1 MPDQFFI
8 NNELSSDPVE
18 IADSFNNYFS
28 TIGDNLVS
36 DFIPTKDFLNYMPA
50 NVTSV
55 FSFHDAC
62 VEEIKEI
69 VRWLRD
75 SCQGVDG
82 LPAKIFKINI
92 DNIAE
97 IITFICNKSMS
108 SGIFPERLA
117 VAIVAC
123 VYKAGEHQQFTNYR
137 ALSILNVFSKILEIL
152 VEIRLMNY
160 FVDNNFLSSSQFGFK
175 RGLSTADALRKFV
188 DSVYDVFD
196 AGKIAVGVF

>member
-1 MPDQFFI
+1 MF
-8 NNELSSDPVE
+8 
-18 IADSFNNYFS
+18 
-28 TIGDNLVS
+28 
-36 DFIPTKDFLNYMPA
+36 
-50 NVTSV
+50 

-69 VRWLRD
+69 VRLLRD
-75 SCQGVDG
+75 SCPGVDG
-82 LPAKIFKINI
+82 LPAKIFRMNI

-108 SGIFPERLA
+108 SGIFPERFS

-137 ALSILNVFSKILEIL
+137 AISILNVFGKILEKL

-175 RGLSTADALRKFV
+175 RGLSKADALRKFV
-188 DSVYDVFD
+188 DSMYDVFD
-196 AGKIAVGVF
+196 AGENRCGRFLRFS